1 MSQLF
6 LYDRVVVRDVVVDE
20 DTGESLAGIRGLI
33 SAIGYRDEKYP
44 FTVDVQDGDAYKQYF
59 FGEDEIEL
67 ED

>member
-1 MSQLF
+1 MGLSM
-6 LYDRVVVRDVVVDE
+6 R
-20 DTGESLAGIRGLI
+20 TPESRWQGSGGLI